1 MPGGVGP
8 YPHEMAELPPDLARV
23 GDALEHAVS
32 RAIRR
37 RRGQLRAAGALAAV
51 LAAVP
56 MAVGATN
63 LYLRGGEG
71 RVPAGVTRTAPQSP
85 TVAPDRRPVRS
96 QAATSDRVPPA
107 VAAGRTPARQSGA
120 PPHPLDTMPPPI
132 SARAGSDY
140 DPGVATERVDRRP
153 AFPVKLL

>member
-1 MPGGVGP
+1 
-8 YPHEMAELPPDLARV
+8 MAELPPDLARV

-85 TVAPDRRPVRS
+85 TVVPDHRPVRS
-96 QAATSDRVPPA
+96 HAVTNDRVPPA
-107 VAAGRTPARQSGA
+107 VAAGRAPARQSGA

-132 SARAGSDY
+132 TARAGSGY

-153 AFPVKLL
+153 AFPIKLL